1 MVIGAPEL
9 LSTHSV
15 ASPQLSSDLLA
26 GSSSYLPV
34 HPAPSFME
42 KSSSVL
48 LRELRDNLNQL
59 DQIRTSMKSN
69 TGIHSRLFWI

>member
-34 HPAPSFME
+34 HPVPSFME

-48 LRELRDNLNQL
+48 LRELRDNQL